1 MEYET
6 FKLISNIFTKLNI
19 INKCNKFMHITTYIT
34 GYV

>member
-19 INKCNKFMHITTYIT
+19 INITFMHITTYIT
-34 GYV
+34 AYV